1 MAPGAET
8 TALGRFF
15 VRRRVLGPGEDVSA
29 QGRET
34 VFAGIAWPRRPN
46 YQRADR

>member
-29 QGRET
+29 QGHGGQFISARGP
-34 VFAGIAWPRRPN
+34 AK
-46 YQRADR
+46 